1 MKKPTFIRSPLKWAG
16 GKYNALPELF
26 KHLPREGECLIEP
39 FVGSGT
45 VFLNTNYRRY
55 VLCDSNPA
63 LINFLHTLTYHT
75 GEVIWW
81 AGDLFSVFDDK
92 EDYYERREAYN
103 KIKKY
108 PRLVSDRVHWAASFL
123 YLNHHCFNGLFRTN
137 SKGEF
142 NVPFGKRKKA
152 PRLPEKEMRRFALK
166 ARQTKT
172 KFICCDFRLALNP
185 WLVPELDNAV
195 IYCDPPYIP
204 KSKTADFTQYNGK
217 HFTRRDHEHL
227 VKYLINNQPPF
238 AKVVIS
244 NSDTPLTREIYAP
257 FNLHEL
263 EVRRSISANAKGRK
277 STPEVIGVLDGRK
290 RYVSA
295 PRRPGK
301 STAAALLQPAVTS
314 PVSTEV
320 F

>member
-16 GKYNALPELF
+16 GKYNALPQLF
-26 KHLPREGECLIEP
+26 EHLPREGECLIEP

-81 AGDLFSVFDDK
+81 AGALFSVFDDK
-92 EDYYERREAYN
+92 EDYYERRKSFN

-108 PRLVSDRVHWAASFL
+108 PRLVSDRVYWAALFL
-123 YLNHHCFNGLFRTN
+123 YLNRHSFNGLFRTN

-142 NVPFGKRKKA
+142 NVPFGKREKA
-152 PRLPEKEMRRFALK
+152 PYFPEKEMRRFALK

-185 WLVPELDNAV
+185 WLVSELENAV

-204 KSKTADFTQYNGK
+204 ESKTADFTQYNGER
-217 HFTRRDHEHL
+217 FTLRDHEHL
-227 VKYLINNQPPF
+227 VKYLTNNQVPF

-257 FNLHEL
+257 FKFHEL
-263 EVRRSISANAKGRK
+263 EVRRSISASAKGRK
-277 STPEVIGVLDGRK
+277 STPEVIGVLDGRE

-301 STAAALLQPAVTS
+301 STAAAMEAAS
-314 PVSTEV
+314 
-320 F
+320 

>member
-26 KHLPREGECLIEP
+26 KYLPREGECLIEP

-81 AGDLFSVFDDK
+81 AGALFSVGDDE
-92 EDYYERREAYN
+92 EDYYKRRESYN
-103 KIKKY
+103 EIKKY
-108 PRLVSDRVHWAASFL
+108 PRLVGDRVYWAALFL

-137 SKGEF
+137 SKGEL
-142 NVPFGKRKKA
+142 NVPFGKREKA

-185 WLVPELDNAV
+185 YLVPELDNAV

-204 KSKTADFTQYNGK
+204 KSKTADFTQYNGER
-217 HFTRRDHEHL
+217 FTLRDHEHL
-227 VKYLINNQPPF
+227 VKYLTNNQPPF

-244 NSDTPLTREIYAP
+244 
-257 FNLHEL
+257 
-263 EVRRSISANAKGRK
+263 
-277 STPEVIGVLDGRK
+277 
-290 RYVSA
+290 
-295 PRRPGK
+295 
-301 STAAALLQPAVTS
+301 
-314 PVSTEV
+314 
-320 F
+320 

>member
-1 MKKPTFIRSPLKWAG
+1 MKKPVFIRSPLKWAG

-45 VFLNTNYRRY
+45 IFLNTNYRRY

-63 LINFLHTLTYHT
+63 LINFFHTLTWHT

-81 AGDLFSVFDDK
+81 AGALFSVGDDK
-92 EDYYERREAYN
+92 EDYYSRRKFYN
-103 KIKKY
+103 TIKDY
-108 PRLVSDRVHWAASFL
+108 PRLVSDRVYWAALFL
-123 YLNHHCFNGLFRTN
+123 YLNRHSFNGLFRTN

-142 NVPFGKRKKA
+142 NVPFGKREKA
-152 PRLPEKEMRRFALK
+152 PYFPEKEMRRFALK

-185 WLVPELDNAV
+185 YLVPELDNAV

-204 KSKTADFTQYNGK
+204 ESKTADFTQYNGER
-217 HFTRRDHEHL
+217 FTRRDHEHL
-227 VKYLINNQPPF
+227 IKYLTNNKLHF

-257 FNLHEL
+257 FNLHKL
-263 EVRRSISANAKGRK
+263 KVRRSISANAKGRK
-277 STPEVIGVLDGRK
+277 NTPEVIGVLDGRE

-295 PRRPGK
+295 PRRAGK
-301 STAAALLQPAVTS
+301 ATVMAQWRDTS
-314 PVSTEV
+314 C
-320 F
+320 